1 MPNKS
6 FKKINLRNKKSIK
19 SKKGGS
25 AVERGYGRNQM
36 VNSVNTTQAQIP
48 ITNRGEI
55 LNPFNK
61 PEKVNSEH
69 SEQLEGGKRKLRN
82 KKGGNRN
89 TPVDINTGVPALQ
102 QWTNP
107 KIAVFQGPR

>member
-36 VNSVNTTQAQIP
+36 VNSVNTTQ
-48 ITNRGEI
+48 TYV
-55 LNPFNK
+55 L
-61 PEKVNSEH
+61 
-69 SEQLEGGKRKLRN
+69 
-82 KKGGNRN
+82 
-89 TPVDINTGVPALQ
+89 
-102 QWTNP
+102 
-107 KIAVFQGPR
+107 